1 MNFVPKSEEVKTLFN
16 QIAPVYD
23 QMNDGLSFGIH
34 RIWKAMTVKWSNPRN
49 GGLALDLCCGSGDI
63 TFITAKQMKGGKV
76 IGVDF
81 SCQLLTEAKKKQ
93 AGKFLASDIEW
104 LEADVLDLP
113 FEDNSFDSATMG
125 YGLRN
130 VIDIL
135 RCLQEIR
142 RVLKPSAK
150 VAILDFHKPEADWVA
165 NSQKWYLDNVV
176 VRMADMLNIK
186 AEYEYIYPSLERFPD
201 GKQQI
206 NLAFEA
212 GFSHAIHYP
221 LLGGIMGVLV
231 LTKE

>member
-1 MNFVPKSEEVKTLFN
+1 MNVTPKSEEIKTLFN

-49 GGLALDLCCGSGDI
+49 GGLALDLCCGTGDI
-63 TFITAKQMKGGKV
+63 TFLTAKSLKGGKV

-81 SCQLLTEAKKKQ
+81 SCELLAEAKRKQ
-93 AGKFLASDIEW
+93 QTKFLRSEIAW
-104 LEADVLDLP
+104 LEGDVLDLP
-113 FEDNSFDSATMG
+113 FEDSYFDSATMG

-130 VIDIL
+130 VTNIP
-135 RCLQEIR
+135 RCLGEIK
-142 RVLKPSAK
+142 RVLKPHRQ

-176 VRMADMLNIK
+176 VRLADFLNIK
-186 AEYEYIYPSLERFPD
+186 AEYEYIYPSLERFPQ
-201 GKQQI
+201 GKEQI
-206 NLAFEA
+206 NLALEA

-221 LLGGIMGVLV
+221 LLGGIMGILV
-231 LTKE
+231 LTK

>member
-1 MNFVPKSEEVKTLFN
+1 MNFSANSQDVKTLFN

-34 RIWKAMTVKWSNPRN
+34 RIWKAMTVKWSQPRN

-63 TFITAKQMKGGKV
+63 TFLTAKQMREGKV

-81 SCQLLTEAKKKQ
+81 SCELLTEAKRKQ
-93 AGKFLASDIEW
+93 SQKCLISDVEW
-104 LEADVLDLP
+104 IEADVLALP
-113 FEDNSFDSATMG
+113 FEDNYFDSATMG

-130 VIDIL
+130 VIDIPC
-135 RCLQEIR
+135 CLLEIR
-142 RVLKPSAK
+142 RVLKPCAK

-176 VRMADMLNIK
+176 VRMADFLNIK

-201 GKQQI
+201 GKEQI
-206 NLAFEA
+206 NLALNA
-212 GFSHAIHYP
+212 GFSNAIHYP
-221 LLGGIMGVLV
+221 LLGGIMGILI
-231 LTKE
+231 LTK